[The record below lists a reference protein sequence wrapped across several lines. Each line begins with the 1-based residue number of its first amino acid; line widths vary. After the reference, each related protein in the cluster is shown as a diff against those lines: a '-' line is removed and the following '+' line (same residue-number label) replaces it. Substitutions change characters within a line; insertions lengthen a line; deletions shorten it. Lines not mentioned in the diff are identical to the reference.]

1 MATAVDP
8 IALTQTLVQLN
19 TINPPG
25 NEQAV
30 CEHLTPLLRDA
41 GFETQLHPFGE
52 ARANL
57 VATLPA
63 TERRHPALVFSG
75 HVDTVPLG
83 VAPWLSSPLAGE
95 ITNGR
100 LYGRGSSDMKS
111 GVAAMV
117 AAAQRLAALPER
129 HADIT
134 LVISAAEETGS
145 EGVAALVQTQAALG
159 DCGLLVVAEPTDNYP
174 MLGHKG
180 ALWAELEFSGVT
192 AHGAMPEL
200 GESALYKACRAV
212 ELLRT
217 SGFHIASHPIL
228 GEATF
233 NVGYLHSGANL
244 NSVPDSAR
252 LGMDLRT
259 LPEQTHPLL
268 LARIREQLDDES
280 LVINPL
286 VDLPAVFSDPNHPL
300 IQLSFSLAEPL
311 VGGRVEPQTARYFTD
326 ASVLTPAYGDAP
338 TLIMGPGVMR
348 LAHQTDEYC
357 EVEAIEEC
365 TAYFQAL
372 GEAYLQR

>member
-1 MATAVDP
+1 MSFEADP
-8 IALTQTLVQLN
+8 VALTQALVQIN

-30 CEHLTPLLRDA
+30 CETLMPLLQVA
-41 GFETQLHPFGE
+41 GYATQLFPFGE
-52 ARANL
+52 GRANL

-83 VAPWLSSPLAGE
+83 AASWLFSPLAGE
-95 ITNGR
+95 IENGR

-117 AAAQRLAALPER
+117 VAAQELAALPER

-145 EGVAALVQTQAALG
+145 EGVAALVQAEGPPG
-159 DCGLLVVAEPTDNYP
+159 DCGLLIVAEPTDNYP

-180 ALWAELEFSGVT
+180 ALWAELEFTGVT
-192 AHGAMPEL
+192 AHGAMPEQ
-200 GESALYKACRAV
+200 GESALYKSCAAV
-212 ELLRT
+212 ELLRS
-217 SGFHIASHPIL
+217 SGFHSANHPLL

-252 LGMDLRT
+252 VGLDLRT
-259 LPEQTHPLL
+259 LPEQNHAVLL
-268 LARIREQLDDES
+268 EEVRARLDDES
-280 LVINPL
+280 LLIHPL
-286 VDLPAVFSDPNHPL
+286 VDLPAVCTDPNHPL
-300 IQLSFSLAEPL
+300 MQLAFTLAEPL
-311 VGGRVEPQTARYFTD
+311 IGRRPEPQTAHYFTD
-326 ASVLTPAYGDAP
+326 ASVLTAAYGDAA

-357 EVEAIEEC
+357 EVEAIEQC
-365 TAYFQAL
+365 TTYFQAL
-372 GEAYLQR
+372 GKTYLQR